1 MKDKVD
7 YKTAVQQYNRAIQT
21 SPKPAS
27 LIIDALKL
35 DYQNEENLVSSR
47 NIYGSFITHSDN
59 MAAK

>member
-1 MKDKVD
+1 MGAVIGFVKPEHGAKILKDKVD

-35 DYQNEENLVSSR
+35 DYQ
-47 NIYGSFITHSDN
+47 
-59 MAAK
+59 K